1 MNLIDAVKIKDR
13 FDDYGIPPMENG
25 RIEIPD
31 CSRDDLPQFFVDMGF
46 KVGAEVGVYKGEF
59 SKKLCEAGLKI
70 YAVDP
75 WLAYS
80 DYRNPRGQVR
90 LDFQYEHTKRLLEP
104 YDCTIIRKT
113 SMEALADIPDGSLDF
128 VYIDGNHWFK
138 YVAEDI
144 VEWSKKVRVG
154 GIIAGH
160 DYVYKGRF
168 HRMGIC
174 HVRYVVDAYT
184 LAYGINKWYVL
195 GRKAT
200 IEGEKRD
207 ECRSFMWFRD
217 KDVVLD

>member
-1 MNLIDAVKIKDR
+1 MTTIQDGIKTK
-13 FDDYGIPPMENG
+13 GAG
-25 RIEIPD
+25 VEIPD
-31 CSRDDLPQFFVDMGF
+31 CSRDDLPQFFVDSGF
-46 KVGAEVGVYKGEF
+46 KVGAEVGVYKGQYTEHF
-59 SKKLCEAGLKI
+59 LKAGLKM

-75 WLAYS
+75 WLAYP
-80 DYRNPRGQVR
+80 DYRHPRGQGR
-90 LDFQYEHTKRLLEP
+90 LDEQFEQTKAFLAP
-104 YDCTIIRKT
+104 YGDQCTFIRKT

-154 GIIAGH
+154 GVVCGH

-168 HRMGIC
+168 HRLGIC

-184 LAYGINKWYVL
+184 AAYGIQNWYIL

-200 IEGEKRD
+200 LAGEKRD
-207 ECRSFMWFRD
+207 ECRSFMWIRE
-217 KDVVLD
+217 KDTVLD